1 MTRPLRILIP
11 GAFYHVTC
19 RGNDR
24 RTIYRDDP
32 DRSVFF
38 EKLKSSLANYD
49 VDLRAVSQA
58 TITLVKR
65 VLMMRS
71 LCCSTWNLQGIEG

>member
-71 LCCSTWNLQGIEG
+71 FCCSTWNLQGIEG